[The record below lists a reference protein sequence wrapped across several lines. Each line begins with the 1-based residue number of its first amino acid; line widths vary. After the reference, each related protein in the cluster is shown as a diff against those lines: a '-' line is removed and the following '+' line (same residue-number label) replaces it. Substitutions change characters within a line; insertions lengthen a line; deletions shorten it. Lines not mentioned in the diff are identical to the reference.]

1 MELKRYQRKVLRDIE
16 AFIDQCNETR
26 NIPKAFRSFW
36 LHRGVEVAE
45 DTDLRPYQS
54 SMAGVPR
61 VTVKVPTAGGKTFI
75 ACNAIEKLFSTLEID
90 KPKVVVWFVPSD
102 PILQQTVRRLKDSA
116 DPYRQR
122 IDAHFNG
129 AVGVYDKEE
138 LLNAKGF
145 DPVTVKEQLTIA
157 VLSIDSFAATDK
169 ESRRVRRENSELA
182 EFGQDSLMDVLAVLN
197 PVVIIDESHNFRSN
211 LRTETLRD
219 INPSFILE
227 LTATPRETSNV
238 ISFVDAKQLKDEHMV
253 KLPVIVYNQRN
264 KTDLILNA
272 IQLRDNLE
280 RKAIEAERKGGKYIR
295 PIVLFQAQP
304 RTSDDSETFDKI
316 RDNLV
321 GMGIPA
327 EQIKIKTAEKDEL
340 KGIDLMDRNC
350 PVRYI
355 ITVNALKE
363 GWDCPFAYILASLAN
378 RTSKVDVEQILG
390 RILRLPY
397 TKESVCEFLNMGY
410 VLTSS
415 NDFEQTITGII
426 DGLQNS
432 GFSAKDYRAIETEQ
446 TNVAQS
452 YAPIKQRR
460 LFDATCGEMEEA
472 GESGFDPADCVDVEA
487 AKEVLAKAYDE
498 KKQPETI
505 AEILS
510 TASQQ
515 NKDFTQKMEDEATDD
530 MPVAIPSKTK
540 AANEA
545 KIKTHFEEIA
555 SAIRL
560 PIFEIRQKL
569 TNNVLFDDATD
580 ENQYVW
586 IKLEKEHLYRGFDI
600 SRQDKNIQWNWAAS
614 SAVRIDLEQR
624 NENEFV
630 PKSWLLNT
638 RQMDEFRCYIATL
651 AAEGKINQLSD
662 KIASSLSG
670 LDCITQPMLVQYVKD
685 VIANLDS
692 EKLEQLT
699 DNIGSTIEL
708 FRAKIRRLLSIYAA
722 EQFDKLR
729 DMNQIR
735 AREAHNLPLIIN
747 PAPVDR
753 HSISKSLYTEEG
765 AFNDFEAEVIRQV
778 SALGNVEFWHRNLER
793 GKGFH
798 INGNINH
805 YPDFIVRLKSGIT
818 VLIETKGDDRDNSDS
833 EEKLRLGKVWESE
846 SGKKYRY
853 YMVFDHNDN
862 LDGAVTLTELVNR
875 LSGL

>member
-16 AFIDQCNETR
+16 AFIDQCNEKR
-26 NIPKAFRSFW
+26 NIPMAYRSFW
-36 LHRGVEVAE
+36 QNRGVEVAE
-45 DTDLRPYQS
+45 GTELQPYQS
-54 SMAGVPR
+54 SIKGVPR
-61 VTVKVPTAGGKTFI
+61 VSVKVPTAGGKTFI
-75 ACNAIEKLFSTLEID
+75 ACNALEKMFSALEVD

-122 IDAHFNG
+122 IDALFNG

-182 EFGQDSLMDVLAVLN
+182 EFGQDSLMEVLAALN

-264 KTDLILNA
+264 KTDLMLNA
-272 IQLRDNLE
+272 IQLRNNLE
-280 RKAIEAERKGGKYIR
+280 QQAIEAEQNGGKYIR

-316 RDNLV
+316 KDNLV
-321 GMGIPA
+321 EMGIPA
-327 EQIKIKTAEKDEL
+327 EQIKIKTAGKDEL
-340 KGIDLMDRNC
+340 KGLDLMSRDC

-397 TKESVCEFLNMGY
+397 TKDSDCEFLNMGY

-432 GFSAKDYRAIETEQ
+432 GFSAKDYRAVEPEQ
-446 TNVAQS
+446 TNVAPS
-452 YAPIKQRR
+452 YSPTKQPS
-460 LFDATCGEMEEA
+460 LFDTPEEKPEEGNA
-472 GESGFDPADCVDVEA
+472 PEFNPADVVDVKA
-487 AKEVLAKAYDE
+487 AKEVLAKTSDE

-510 TASQQ
+510 AASHQ
-515 NKDFTQKMEDEATDD
+515 NKDFTQKMEDEAKDD
-530 MPVAIPSKTK
+530 RPITIPVK
-540 AANEA
+540 AKASNEA
-545 KIKTHFEEIA
+545 RIKTHFEDIA
-555 SAIRL
+555 SSVAL
-560 PIFEIRQKL
+560 PIFESRQKL
-569 TNNVLFDDATD
+569 TNKVLFDETTN
-580 ENQYVW
+580 EYVW
-586 IKLEKEHLYRGFDI
+586 VKLEKEHLYRGFDI
-600 SRQDKNIQWNWAAS
+600 SKQDKNIQWNWAAS
-614 SAVRIDLEQR
+614 TAVRIDLEQR

-638 RQMDEFRCYIATL
+638 RQMDAFKSYIATL
-651 AAEGKINQLSD
+651 APDGKISQLSAT
-662 KIASSLSG
+662 IASSLYG
-670 LDCITQPMLVQYVKD
+670 LDCITQPMLVQYIKD
-685 VIANLDS
+685 VIGNLDS
-692 EKLEQLT
+692 EKLSQLT
-699 DNIGSTIEL
+699 DNLGSTIEL
-708 FRAKIRRLLSIYAA
+708 FREKIRRMLSAYAA
-722 EQFDKLR
+722 MQFNKLR
-729 DMNQIR
+729 DMGVIR
-735 AREAHNLPLIIN
+735 TREAHNLPKVIN
-747 PAPVDR
+747 PAPIDR

-765 AFNDFEAEVIRQV
+765 SFNDFEAEVIRQV

-793 GKGFH
+793 GKGFY

-833 EEKLRLGKVWESE
+833 EEKLRLGKAWETE
-846 SGKKYRY
+846 SGKMYRY

-862 LDGAVTLTELVNR
+862 LDGAITLPELIDRVCR
-875 LSGL
+875 L

>member
-16 AFIDQCNETR
+16 AFIDQCNEKR
-26 NIPKAFRSFW
+26 NIPKAYRSFW
-36 LHRGVEVAE
+36 QNKGVEVAE
-45 DTDLRPYQS
+45 GTDLQPYQS
-54 SMAGVPR
+54 SIKGVPR

-75 ACNAIEKLFSTLEID
+75 ACNALEKMFSTLEVD

-122 IDAHFNG
+122 IDALFNG

-182 EFGQDSLMDVLAVLN
+182 EFGQDSLMEVLAALN

-238 ISFVDAKQLKDEHMV
+238 ISFVDAQQLKDEHMV

-264 KTDLILNA
+264 KTDLMLNA
-272 IQLRDNLE
+272 IQLRNNLE
-280 RKAIEAERKGGKYIR
+280 QQAIEAEQKGGKYIR

-316 RDNLV
+316 KDNLV
-321 GMGIPA
+321 EMGIPV
-327 EQIKIKTAEKDEL
+327 EQIKIKTAGKDEL
-340 KGIDLMDRNC
+340 KGIDLMSRDC

-397 TKESVCEFLNMGY
+397 TKESDCEFLNMGY

-432 GFSAKDYRAIETEQ
+432 GFSAKDYRAVETEQ
-446 TNVAQS
+446 TNVAPS
-452 YAPIKQRR
+452 YSPVKQPT
-460 LFDATCGEMEEA
+460 LFDTPEEKP
-472 GESGFDPADCVDVEA
+472 ETVNDPEFDPADVVDVKA
-487 AKEVLAKAYDE
+487 AKEVLTKTFDE
-498 KKQPETI
+498 KKQPETV

-510 TASQQ
+510 AASQQ
-515 NKDFTQKMEDEATDD
+515 NKDFTQKMEDEAKEDQPTTI
-530 MPVAIPSKTK
+530 PVK
-540 AANEA
+540 AKASNEA
-545 KIKTHFEEIA
+545 RIKTHFENIA
-555 SAIRL
+555 LSVIL

-569 TNNVLFDDATD
+569 TNKVLFDETTD
-580 ENQYVW
+580 EYVW
-586 IKLEKEHLYRGFDI
+586 VKLEKEHLYRGFDI
-600 SRQDKNIQWNWAAS
+600 SKQDKNIQWNWAAS
-614 SAVRIDLEQR
+614 TAVRIDLEQR

-630 PKSWLLNT
+630 PKSWLLNA
-638 RQMDEFRCYIATL
+638 RQMDAFKSYIATL
-651 AAEGKINQLSD
+651 APEGKISQLSD

-670 LDCITQPMLVQYVKD
+670 LDCITQPMLVQYIKD
-685 VIANLDS
+685 VIGNLDS
-692 EKLEQLT
+692 EKLSQLT
-699 DNIGSTIEL
+699 DNLGSTIDL
-708 FRAKIRRLLSIYAA
+708 FREKIRRMLSAYAA
-722 EQFDKLR
+722 TQFDKLR
-729 DMNQIR
+729 DMGEIR
-735 AREAHNLPLIIN
+735 TREAHRLPKVIN
-747 PAPVDR
+747 PSPIDR

-765 AFNDFEAEVIRQV
+765 SFNDFEAEVIRQV

-793 GKGFH
+793 GKGFY

-818 VLIETKGDDRDNSDS
+818 VLIETKGDDRDNSNS
-833 EEKLRLGKVWESE
+833 EEKLRLGKAWETE
-846 SGKKYRY
+846 SGKLYRY

-862 LDGAVTLTELVNR
+862 LDGAITLPELIDR
-875 LSGL
+875 ISKL

>member
-36 LHRGVEVAE
+36 QNKGVEVAE
-45 DTDLRPYQS
+45 GTDLQPYQS
-54 SMAGVPR
+54 SIKGVPR

-75 ACNAIEKLFSTLEID
+75 ACNALEKMFSTLEVD

-102 PILQQTVRRLKDSA
+102 PILQQTVRRLKDAA

-122 IDAHFNG
+122 IDALFNG

-182 EFGQDSLMDVLAVLN
+182 EFGQDSLMDVLTALN

-264 KTDLILNA
+264 RTDLMLNA
-272 IQLRDNLE
+272 IQLRNNLE
-280 RKAIEAERKGGKYIR
+280 QQAVVAEQKGGKYIR

-316 RDNLV
+316 KDNLV
-321 GMGIPA
+321 EMGIPA
-327 EQIKIKTAEKDEL
+327 EQIKIKTAGKDEL
-340 KGIDLMDRNC
+340 KGIDLMSRDC

-363 GWDCPFAYILASLAN
+363 GWDCPFVYILASLAN
-378 RTSKVDVEQILG
+378 RTSKIDVEQILG

-397 TKESVCEFLNMGY
+397 TKESDCEFLNMGY

-432 GFSAKDYRAIETEQ
+432 GFSAKDYRAVEPEQ
-446 TNVAQS
+446 TNVAPS
-452 YAPIKQRR
+452 YSPINQPS
-460 LFDATCGEMEEA
+460 LFDTPEEKP
-472 GESGFDPADCVDVEA
+472 ETVNDPEFDPADIVYVVA
-487 AKEVLAKAYDE
+487 AKEVLTKTSDE
-498 KKQPETI
+498 RKQPETV

-510 TASQQ
+510 AASQQ
-515 NKDFTQKMEDEATDD
+515 NKDFTQKMEDEANEDQPTTI
-530 MPVAIPSKTK
+530 PVKSK
-540 AANEA
+540 ASNEA
-545 KIKTHFEEIA
+545 RIKTHFEDIA
-555 SAIRL
+555 SSVIL

-569 TNNVLFDDATD
+569 TNKVLFDETTD
-580 ENQYVW
+580 EYVW
-586 IKLEKEHLYRGFDI
+586 VKLEKEHLYRGFDI
-600 SRQDKNIQWNWAAS
+600 SKQDKNVQWNWAVS
-614 SAVRIDLEQR
+614 TAVRIDLEQR

-630 PKSWLLNT
+630 PKSWLLNA
-638 RQMDEFRCYIATL
+638 RQMDAFKSYIATL
-651 AAEGKINQLSD
+651 APDGKISQLSS

-670 LDCITQPMLVQYVKD
+670 LDCITQPMLVQYIKD
-685 VIANLDS
+685 VIGNLDS
-692 EKLEQLT
+692 EKLNQLT
-699 DNIGSTIEL
+699 DNLGSTIEL
-708 FRAKIRRLLSIYAA
+708 FREKIRRMLSAYAA
-722 EQFDKLR
+722 TQFDKLR
-729 DMNQIR
+729 DMGEIR
-735 AREAHNLPLIIN
+735 TREAHRLPKVIN
-747 PAPVDR
+747 PSPIDR

-765 AFNDFEAEVIRQV
+765 SFNDFEAEVIRQV

-793 GKGFH
+793 GKGFY

-833 EEKLRLGKVWESE
+833 EEKLRLGKAWETE
-846 SGKKYRY
+846 SGKMYRY

-862 LDGAVTLTELVNR
+862 LDGAITLPELIDR
-875 LSGL
+875 LCKL

>member
-16 AFIDQCNETR
+16 AFIDRCNETR
-26 NIPKAFRSFW
+26 NISKAFRSFW
-36 LHRGVEVAE
+36 HHKGVEVAE
-45 DTDLRPYQS
+45 GTDLRPYQS
-54 SMAGVPR
+54 SIAGVPR

-75 ACNAIEKLFSTLEID
+75 ACNALEKLFSTLEVD

-102 PILQQTVRRLKDSA
+102 PILRQTLRRLKDSA

-122 IDAHFNG
+122 IDSLFNG

-169 ESRRVRRENSELA
+169 ESRRVRRENSGLA
-182 EFGQDSLMDVLAVLN
+182 EFGQDSLMDVLAALN

-280 RKAIEAERKGGKYIR
+280 QQAMEKERKGGKYIR

-316 RDNLV
+316 KDNLV
-321 GMGIPA
+321 EMGIEA

-340 KGIDLMDRNC
+340 KGIDLMSRDC
-350 PVRYI
+350 TVRYI

-378 RTSKVDVEQILG
+378 RTSKIDVEQILG

-397 TKESVCEFLNMGY
+397 TKESDCEFLNMGY

-432 GFSAKDYRAIETEQ
+432 GFSAKDYRAFETEK
-446 TNVAQS
+446 TNASS
-452 YAPIKQRR
+452 YYSTFSQPSI
-460 LFDATCGEMEEA
+460 FDTLDVKTLEA
-472 GESGFDPADCVDVEA
+472 NDPGFDSADVIDVEA
-487 AKEVLAKAYDE
+487 AKEVLSKTCSD

-510 TASQQ
+510 AASRQ
-515 NKDFTQKMEDEATDD
+515 NKDFTQKIEDEAKDD
-530 MPVAIPSKTK
+530 SPMTIPIKTK
-540 AANEA
+540 TTNEA

-569 TNNVLFDDATD
+569 TNKLLFDETT
-580 ENQYVW
+580 EEYIWV
-586 IKLEKEHLYRGFDI
+586 KLEKEHLYQGFDI
-600 SRQDKNIQWNWAAS
+600 SRQDKNIHWNWAAS

-630 PKSWLLNT
+630 PKSWLLNA
-638 RQMDEFRCYIATL
+638 RQMDAFKSYIATL
-651 AAEGKINQLSD
+651 APEGKLRQLSA
-662 KIASSLSG
+662 KIAASLTG
-670 LDCITQPMLVQYVKD
+670 FDCITQPLLVRYIMD
-685 VIANLDS
+685 IIANLDS
-692 EKLEQLT
+692 EKLSQLT
-699 DNIGSTIEL
+699 DNLGSTIEL
-708 FRAKIRRLLSIYAA
+708 FREKIRRMLSAYAA
-722 EQFDKLR
+722 TQFDKLR
-729 DMNQIR
+729 DMGEIR
-735 AREAHNLPLIIN
+735 TYEAHKLPVIIN

-778 SALGNVEFWHRNLER
+778 SALNNVVFWHRNLER

-833 EEKLRLGKVWESE
+833 EEKLRLGKAWETE

-862 LDGAVTLTELVNR
+862 LDGAITLPELIER
-875 LSGL
+875 IGRI

>member
-26 NIPKAFRSFW
+26 NIPKAFRCFW
-36 LHRGVEVAE
+36 QNKGVEVAE
-45 DTDLRPYQS
+45 GTDLQPYQS
-54 SMAGVPR
+54 SIKGVPR

-75 ACNAIEKLFSTLEID
+75 ACNALEKMFSTLEVD

-122 IDAHFNG
+122 IDALFNG

-182 EFGQDSLMDVLAVLN
+182 EFGQDSLMEVLAALN

-211 LRTETLRD
+211 LRTGTLRD

-264 KTDLILNA
+264 KTDLMLNA
-272 IQLRDNLE
+272 IQLRNNLE
-280 RKAIEAERKGGKYIR
+280 QQAVEAEQKGGKYIR

-316 RDNLV
+316 KDNLV
-321 GMGIPA
+321 EMGIPA
-327 EQIKIKTAEKDEL
+327 EQIKIKTAGKDEL
-340 KGIDLMDRNC
+340 KGIDLMSRDC

-397 TKESVCEFLNMGY
+397 TKESDCEFLNMGY

-432 GFSAKDYRAIETEQ
+432 GFSAKDYRAVEPEQ
-446 TNVAQS
+446 TNVVPS
-452 YAPIKQRR
+452 YSPTNQPS
-460 LFDATCGEMEEA
+460 LFDTPEEKP
-472 GESGFDPADCVDVEA
+472 ETVNDPEFDPADVVDVKA
-487 AKEVLAKAYDE
+487 AKEVLTKTSAE
-498 KKQPETI
+498 KKQPETV

-510 TASQQ
+510 AASQQ
-515 NKDFTQKMEDEATDD
+515 NKDFTQKMEDEANEDQPATI
-530 MPVAIPSKTK
+530 PVKSKVS
-540 AANEA
+540 NEA
-545 KIKTHFEEIA
+545 RIKTHFEGIA
-555 SAIRL
+555 SSIIL
-560 PIFEIRQKL
+560 PIFEIKQKL
-569 TNNVLFDDATD
+569 TNKLLFDDTTD
-580 ENQYVW
+580 EYVW
-586 IKLEKEHLYRGFDI
+586 VKLEKEHLYRGFDI
-600 SRQDKNIQWNWAAS
+600 SKQDKNIQWNWAAS
-614 SAVRIDLEQR
+614 TAVRIDLEQR

-630 PKSWLLNT
+630 PKSWLLNA
-638 RQMDEFRCYIATL
+638 RQMDAFKSYIDTL
-651 AAEGKINQLSD
+651 APEGKISQLSA

-670 LDCITQPMLVQYVKD
+670 LDCITQPMLVQYIKD
-685 VIANLDS
+685 VIGNLDS
-692 EKLEQLT
+692 EKLSQLT
-699 DNIGSTIEL
+699 DNLGSTIEL
-708 FRAKIRRLLSIYAA
+708 FREKIRRMLSAYA
-722 EQFDKLR
+722 ETQFDKLR
-729 DMNQIR
+729 DMGEIR
-735 AREAHNLPLIIN
+735 TREAHKLPKAIN
-747 PAPVDR
+747 PAPIDR

-765 AFNDFEAEVIRQV
+765 SFNDFEAEVIRQV

-793 GKGFH
+793 GKGFY
-798 INGNINH
+798 INANINH

-833 EEKLRLGKVWESE
+833 EEKLRLGKAWETE
-846 SGKKYRY
+846 SGKMYRY

-862 LDGAVTLTELVNR
+862 LDGAITLPELTDR
-875 LSGL
+875 IGRI

>member
-16 AFIDQCNETR
+16 AFIDQCNEKM
-26 NIPKAFRSFW
+26 NIPKAYRSFW
-36 LHRGVEVAE
+36 QNKGVEVAE
-45 DTDLRPYQS
+45 GTDLQPYQS
-54 SMAGVPR
+54 SIKGVPR

-75 ACNAIEKLFSTLEID
+75 ACNALEKMFSTLEVD

-122 IDAHFNG
+122 IDALFNG

-182 EFGQDSLMDVLAVLN
+182 EFGQDSLMEVLAALN

-264 KTDLILNA
+264 KTDLMLNA
-272 IQLRDNLE
+272 IQLRNNLE
-280 RKAIEAERKGGKYIR
+280 QQAVEVEHKGGKYIR

-316 RDNLV
+316 KDNLV
-321 GMGIPA
+321 EMGIPA
-327 EQIKIKTAEKDEL
+327 EQIKIKTAGKDEL
-340 KGIDLMDRNC
+340 KGIDLMSRDC

-397 TKESVCEFLNMGY
+397 TKESDCEFLNMGY

-432 GFSAKDYRAIETEQ
+432 GFSAKDYRAVEPEQ
-446 TNVAQS
+446 TYVAPS
-452 YAPIKQRR
+452 YSPIKQPS
-460 LFDATCGEMEEA
+460 LFDAPEGKAEEVNDP
-472 GESGFDPADCVDVEA
+472 EFDPADIVDVEA
-487 AKEVLAKAYDE
+487 AKEVLTKTSDE
-498 KKQPETI
+498 KKQPETV

-510 TASQQ
+510 AASQQ
-515 NKDFTQKMEDEATDD
+515 NKEFTQKMEDEANEDQHTTI
-530 MPVAIPSKTK
+530 PVKSKTS
-540 AANEA
+540 NEA
-545 KIKTHFEEIA
+545 RIKTHFVDIA
-555 SAIRL
+555 SSVIL

-569 TNNVLFDDATD
+569 TNKVLFDETTD
-580 ENQYVW
+580 EYVW
-586 IKLEKEHLYRGFDI
+586 VKLEKEHLYRGFDI
-600 SRQDKNIQWNWAAS
+600 SKQDKNIQWNWAAS
-614 SAVRIDLEQR
+614 TAVRIDLEQR

-630 PKSWLLNT
+630 PKSWLLNA
-638 RQMDEFRCYIATL
+638 RQMDAFKSYIATL
-651 AAEGKINQLSD
+651 APEGKISQLSA

-685 VIANLDS
+685 VIGNLDS
-692 EKLEQLT
+692 EKLNQLT
-699 DNIGSTIEL
+699 DNLGSTIEL
-708 FRAKIRRLLSIYAA
+708 FREKICRMLSAYAA
-722 EQFDKLR
+722 TQFDKLR
-729 DMNQIR
+729 DMGEIR
-735 AREAHNLPLIIN
+735 TREAHRLPKVIN
-747 PAPVDR
+747 PSPIDR

-765 AFNDFEAEVIRQV
+765 SFNDFEAEVIRQV

-793 GKGFH
+793 GKGFY

-833 EEKLRLGKVWESE
+833 EEKLRLGKAWETE
-846 SGKKYRY
+846 SGKLYRY

-862 LDGAVTLTELVNR
+862 LNGAITLPELIDRNSK
-875 LSGL
+875 L

>member
-16 AFIDQCNETR
+16 AFIDQCNEKR
-26 NIPKAFRSFW
+26 NISKAYRSFW
-36 LHRGVEVAE
+36 QNKGVELAE
-45 DTDLRPYQS
+45 GTELCPYQVS
-54 SMAGVPR
+54 IPGVPR

-75 ACNAIEKLFSTLEID
+75 ACNALEKMFATLEVD

-102 PILQQTVRRLKDSA
+102 PILQQTVRRLKDPS

-122 IDAHFNG
+122 IDTLFSG

-182 EFGQDSLMDVLAVLN
+182 EFGQESLIDVLASLN

-211 LRTETLRD
+211 LRTETLHD

-264 KTDLILNA
+264 KTDLMLNA
-272 IQLRDNLE
+272 IQLRNNLGQQ
-280 RKAIEAERKGGKYIR
+280 AIDAEQRGGKYIR

-316 RDNLV
+316 KDNLV
-321 GMGIPA
+321 EMGIPE
-327 EQIKIKTAEKDEL
+327 EQIKIKTAGKDEL
-340 KGIDLMDRNC
+340 KGIDLMSHDC

-397 TKESVCEFLNMGY
+397 TKESDCEFLNMGY

-415 NDFEQTITGII
+415 NDFEQTISGII

-432 GFSAKDYRAIETEQ
+432 GFSAKDYRAVEVEQ
-446 TNVAQS
+446 TNVTPS
-452 YAPIKQRR
+452 YSPKKQPS
-460 LFDATCGEMEEA
+460 LFDSPTSEVENVA
-472 GESGFDPADCVDVEA
+472 DPLYNPADDVDVVA
-487 AKEVLAKAYDE
+487 AKEVLAANDNKE
-498 KKQPETI
+498 EPKTV
-505 AEILS
+505 AEIL
-510 TASQQ
+510 TVASKQ
-515 NKDFTQKMEDEATDD
+515 NKDFTKKLEDEDNED
-530 MPVAIPSKTK
+530 QPVSIPTK
-540 AANEA
+540 AKVSNEA
-545 KIKTHFEEIA
+545 RIKDYFVEVA
-555 SAIRL
+555 SVIQL

-569 TNNVLFDDATD
+569 TNKVLFDETTD
-580 ENQYVW
+580 EYVW
-586 IKLEKEHLYRGFDI
+586 VKLEKEHLYRGFDI
-600 SRQDKNIQWNWAAS
+600 SKQDKNIQWNWAAS
-614 SAVRIDLEQR
+614 TAVRIDLEQR

-638 RQMDEFRCYIATL
+638 QQMDAFKSYIASL
-651 AAEGKINQLSD
+651 APEGKISQLSE
-662 KIASSLSG
+662 KIASSLTG
-670 LDCITQPMLVQYVKD
+670 LDSIPQHMLVKYVKD
-685 VIANLDS
+685 VIGNLDS
-692 EKLEQLT
+692 EKLSQLT
-699 DNIGSTIEL
+699 DNLGSTIKL
-708 FRAKIRRLLSIYAA
+708 FRDKIRKMLSDYAA
-722 EQFDKLR
+722 SQFDRLR
-729 DMNQIR
+729 DMGEIR
-735 AREAHNLPLIIN
+735 TKETHRLPKAIN
-747 PAPVDR
+747 PSPIDR

-765 AFNDFEAEVIRQV
+765 SFNDFEAEVIRQV
-778 SALGNVEFWHRNLER
+778 SALPNVDFWHRNLER
-793 GKGFH
+793 GKGFY

-805 YPDFIVRLKSGIT
+805 YPDFIVHLKSGRI
-818 VLIETKGDDRDNSDS
+818 VLIETKGDDRDNSNSQD
-833 EEKLRLGKVWESE
+833 KLRLGKIWENE
-846 SGKKYRY
+846 SGKNYRY
-853 YMVFDHNDN
+853 YMVFDKNDN
-862 LDGAVTLTELVNR
+862 LDGATTLPELIDR
-875 LSGL
+875 ISKL

>member
-36 LHRGVEVAE
+36 QNKGVEVAE
-45 DTDLRPYQS
+45 GTDLQPYQS
-54 SMAGVPR
+54 SIKGVPR

-75 ACNAIEKLFSTLEID
+75 ACNALEKMFSTLEVD
-90 KPKVVVWFVPSD
+90 KLKVVVWFVPSD

-122 IDAHFNG
+122 IDALFNG

-182 EFGQDSLMDVLAVLN
+182 EFGQDSLMEVLAALN

-264 KTDLILNA
+264 KTDLMLNA
-272 IQLRDNLE
+272 IQLRNNLE
-280 RKAIEAERKGGKYIR
+280 QQAIEAEQKVGKYIR

-316 RDNLV
+316 KDNLV
-321 GMGIPA
+321 EMGIPA
-327 EQIKIKTAEKDEL
+327 EQIKIKTAGKDEL
-340 KGIDLMDRNC
+340 KGIDLMSRDC

-363 GWDCPFAYILASLAN
+363 GWDCPFAYILASLTN

-397 TKESVCEFLNMGY
+397 TKESDCEFLNMGY

-432 GFSAKDYRAIETEQ
+432 GFSAKDYRAVETEQ
-446 TNVAQS
+446 TNVTPS
-452 YAPIKQRR
+452 YSPVKQPT
-460 LFDATCGEMEEA
+460 LFDTPEEKP
-472 GESGFDPADCVDVEA
+472 ETVNDPEFDPADVVDVKA
-487 AKEVLAKAYDE
+487 AKEVLTKTSDE
-498 KKQPETI
+498 KKQPETV

-510 TASQQ
+510 AASQL
-515 NKDFTQKMEDEATDD
+515 NKDFTQRMEDEVNEDQPATI
-530 MPVAIPSKTK
+530 PVKSK
-540 AANEA
+540 ASNEA
-545 KIKTHFEEIA
+545 RIKTHFVDIA
-555 SAIRL
+555 SSVTL

-569 TNNVLFDDATD
+569 TNKVLFDETTD
-580 ENQYVW
+580 EYVW
-586 IKLEKEHLYRGFDI
+586 VKLEKEHLYRGFDI
-600 SRQDKNIQWNWAAS
+600 SKQDKNIQWNWAAS
-614 SAVRIDLEQR
+614 TAVRIDLEQR

-630 PKSWLLNT
+630 PKSWLLNA
-638 RQMDEFRCYIATL
+638 RQMDAFKSYIATL
-651 AAEGKINQLSD
+651 APEGKTSQLSA

-670 LDCITQPMLVQYVKD
+670 LDCITQPMLVQYIKD
-685 VIANLDS
+685 VIGNLDS
-692 EKLEQLT
+692 EKLSQLT
-699 DNIGSTIEL
+699 DNLGSTIDL
-708 FRAKIRRLLSIYAA
+708 FREKIRRMLSAYAA
-722 EQFDKLR
+722 TQFDKLR
-729 DMNQIR
+729 DMGEIR
-735 AREAHNLPLIIN
+735 TREAHRLPKVIN
-747 PAPVDR
+747 PSPIDR

-765 AFNDFEAEVIRQV
+765 SFNDFEAEVIRQV

-793 GKGFH
+793 GKGFY

-805 YPDFIVRLKSGIT
+805 YPDFIIRLKSGIT

-833 EEKLRLGKVWESE
+833 EEKLRLGKAWETE
-846 SGKKYRY
+846 SGKMYRY

-862 LDGAVTLTELVNR
+862 LDGAITLPELIDRIGR
-875 LSGL
+875 L

>member
-1 MELKRYQRKVLRDIE
+1 MAY
-16 AFIDQCNETR
+16 
-26 NIPKAFRSFW
+26 RSFW
-36 LHRGVEVAE
+36 QNRGVEVANGTE
-45 DTDLRPYQS
+45 LQPYQS
-54 SMAGVPR
+54 SIKGVPR

-75 ACNAIEKLFSTLEID
+75 ACNALEKMFSTLEVD
-90 KPKVVVWFVPSD
+90 KPKVAVWFVPSD

-122 IDAHFNG
+122 IDALFNG

-182 EFGQDSLMDVLAVLN
+182 EFGQGSLMEVLAALN
-197 PVVIIDESHNFRSN
+197 PVVIIDESHNFRST

-264 KTDLILNA
+264 KTDLMLNA
-272 IQLRDNLE
+272 IQLRNNLE
-280 RKAIEAERKGGKYIR
+280 QQAIEAEQNGGKYIR

-316 RDNLV
+316 KDNLV
-321 GMGIPA
+321 EMGIPA
-327 EQIKIKTAEKDEL
+327 EQIKIKTAGKDEL
-340 KGIDLMDRNC
+340 KGLDLMSRDC

-397 TKESVCEFLNMGY
+397 TKDSDCEFLNMGY

-432 GFSAKDYRAIETEQ
+432 GFSAKDYRAVEPEQ
-446 TNVAQS
+446 TNVVPS
-452 YAPIKQRR
+452 YSPTKQPS
-460 LFDATCGEMEEA
+460 LFDTPEEKH
-472 GESGFDPADCVDVEA
+472 ETINDPEYDPADVVDVEV
-487 AKEVLAKAYDE
+487 AKEVLAKTSEE
-498 KKQPETI
+498 KKQPETV

-510 TASQQ
+510 AASQQ
-515 NKDFTQKMEDEATDD
+515 NKDFTQKMEDEAKDD
-530 MPVAIPSKTK
+530 QPMTIPVK
-540 AANEA
+540 AKASNEER
-545 KIKTHFEEIA
+545 IKTHFENIA
-555 SAIRL
+555 SSVIL

-569 TNNVLFDDATD
+569 TNKVLFDETTD
-580 ENQYVW
+580 EYVW
-586 IKLEKEHLYRGFDI
+586 VKLEKEHLYRGFDI
-600 SRQDKNIQWNWAAS
+600 SKQDKNIQWNWAAS
-614 SAVRIDLEQR
+614 TAVRIDLEQR

-630 PKSWLLNT
+630 PKSWLLNA
-638 RQMDEFRCYIATL
+638 RQMDAFKSYIATL
-651 AAEGKINQLSD
+651 APDGKISQLSA

-670 LDCITQPMLVQYVKD
+670 LDCITQPMLVQYIKD
-685 VIANLDS
+685 VIGNLDS
-692 EKLEQLT
+692 EKLSQLT
-699 DNIGSTIEL
+699 DNLGSTIEL
-708 FRAKIRRLLSIYAA
+708 FREKFRRMLSAYAA
-722 EQFDKLR
+722 MQFDKLR
-729 DMNQIR
+729 DMGEIR
-735 AREAHNLPLIIN
+735 TREAHKLPNVIN
-747 PAPVDR
+747 PAPIDR

-765 AFNDFEAEVIRQV
+765 SFNDFEAEVIRQV
-778 SALGNVEFWHRNLER
+778 STLGNVEFWHRNLER
-793 GKGFH
+793 GKGFY
-798 INGNINH
+798 INGNFNH

-833 EEKLRLGKVWESE
+833 EEKLRLGKAWETE
-846 SGKKYRY
+846 SGKMYRY

-862 LDGAVTLTELVNR
+862 LDGAITLPELIDRISR
-875 LSGL
+875 L

>member
-16 AFIDQCNETR
+16 AFIEQCNEKR
-26 NIPKAFRSFW
+26 NISKAFRSFW
-36 LHRGVEVAE
+36 QNKGVEVAE
-45 DTDLRPYQS
+45 GTDLQPYQS
-54 SMAGVPR
+54 SIKGVPR

-75 ACNAIEKLFSTLEID
+75 ACNALEKMFSTLEVD

-116 DPYRQR
+116 DSYRQR
-122 IDAHFNG
+122 IDAFFNG

-182 EFGQDSLMDVLAVLN
+182 EFGQDSLMEVLAALN

-264 KTDLILNA
+264 KTDLMLNA
-272 IQLRDNLE
+272 IQLRNNIE
-280 RKAIEAERKGGKYIR
+280 QQAVEAEQNGGKYIR

-316 RDNLV
+316 KDNLV
-321 GMGIPA
+321 EMGIPA
-327 EQIKIKTAEKDEL
+327 EQIKIKTAGKDEL
-340 KGIDLMDRNC
+340 KGINLMSRDC
-350 PVRYI
+350 PMRYI

-397 TKESVCEFLNMGY
+397 TKESDCEFLNMGY
-410 VLTSS
+410 VLASS

-432 GFSAKDYRAIETEQ
+432 GFSAKDYRAVEPEQ
-446 TNVAQS
+446 TNVAPS
-452 YAPIKQRR
+452 YSPTKQPS
-460 LFDATCGEMEEA
+460 LFDTPEKKQEEVNDP
-472 GESGFDPADCVDVEA
+472 EFDPADVIDVKA
-487 AKEVLAKAYDE
+487 AKEVLTQTSDE
-498 KKQPETI
+498 RKQPETV

-510 TASQQ
+510 AASQQ
-515 NKDFTQKMEDEATDD
+515 NRDFTQKMEDEAKDD
-530 MPVAIPSKTK
+530 QTITIPVK
-540 AANEA
+540 AKASNEA
-545 KIKTHFEEIA
+545 RIKTHFENIA
-555 SAIRL
+555 SSVIL
-560 PIFEIRQKL
+560 PIFESRQKL
-569 TNNVLFDDATD
+569 TNKLLFDETTN
-580 ENQYVW
+580 EYVW
-586 IKLEKEHLYRGFDI
+586 VNLEKEHLYRGFDI
-600 SRQDKNIQWNWAAS
+600 SKQDKNIQWNWAAS
-614 SAVRIDLEQR
+614 TAVRIDLEQR

-630 PKSWLLNT
+630 PKSWLLNS
-638 RQMDEFRCYIATL
+638 RQMDAFKSYIATL
-651 AAEGKINQLSD
+651 SPDGKISQLSA

-670 LDCITQPMLVQYVKD
+670 LDCITQPMLVPYIKD
-685 VIANLDS
+685 VIGNLDS
-692 EKLEQLT
+692 EKLSQLT
-699 DNIGSTIEL
+699 DNLGSTIEL
-708 FRAKIRRLLSIYAA
+708 FREKIRRMLSAYAA
-722 EQFDKLR
+722 TQFDKLR
-729 DMNQIR
+729 DMGEIR
-735 AREAHNLPLIIN
+735 TREAHRLPKVIN
-747 PAPVDR
+747 PSPIDR

-765 AFNDFEAEVIRQV
+765 SFNDFEAEVIRQV

-793 GKGFH
+793 GKGFY

-805 YPDFIVRLKSGIT
+805 YPDFIVNLKSGIT

-833 EEKLRLGKVWESE
+833 EEKLRLGKSWETE
-846 SGKKYRY
+846 SGKMYRY

-862 LDGAVTLTELVNR
+862 LDGAITLPELIDRISR
-875 LSGL
+875 L

>member
-16 AFIDQCNETR
+16 AFIDQCNEKR

-36 LHRGVEVAE
+36 QNKGVEVAE
-45 DTDLRPYQS
+45 GTDLQPYQS
-54 SMAGVPR
+54 SIKGVPR

-75 ACNAIEKLFSTLEID
+75 ACNALEKMFSTLEVD

-122 IDAHFNG
+122 IDALFNG

-182 EFGQDSLMDVLAVLN
+182 EFGQDSLMEVLAALN

-264 KTDLILNA
+264 KTDLMLNA
-272 IQLRDNLE
+272 IQLRNNLE
-280 RKAIEAERKGGKYIR
+280 QQAVEAEQKGGKYIR

-316 RDNLV
+316 KDNLIEI
-321 GMGIPA
+321 GIPA
-327 EQIKIKTAEKDEL
+327 EQIKIKTAGKDEL
-340 KGIDLMDRNC
+340 KGIDLMSRAC

-397 TKESVCEFLNMGY
+397 TKESDCEFLNMGY

-432 GFSAKDYRAIETEQ
+432 GFSAKDYRAVEPEH
-446 TNVAQS
+446 TNMAPS
-452 YAPIKQRR
+452 YSPTKQPS
-460 LFDATCGEMEEA
+460 LFDAPEEKA
-472 GESGFDPADCVDVEA
+472 EEVNDPEFDPADVVNVEV
-487 AKEVLAKAYDE
+487 AKEVLTKTSDA
-498 KKQPETI
+498 KKQPETV

-510 TASQQ
+510 AASQQ
-515 NKDFTQKMEDEATDD
+515 NKDFTQKMEDDAKDD
-530 MPVAIPSKTK
+530 QPTTIPVK
-540 AANEA
+540 AKASNEA
-545 KIKTHFEEIA
+545 RIKTHFVDIA
-555 SAIRL
+555 SSVIL

-569 TNNVLFDDATD
+569 TNKVLFDETTD
-580 ENQYVW
+580 EYVW
-586 IKLEKEHLYRGFDI
+586 VKLEKEHLYRGFDI
-600 SRQDKNIQWNWAAS
+600 SKQDKNIQWNWAAS
-614 SAVRIDLEQR
+614 TAVRIDLEQR

-630 PKSWLLNT
+630 PKSWLLNA
-638 RQMDEFRCYIATL
+638 RQMDAFKSYIATL
-651 AAEGKINQLSD
+651 APEGKISQLSA

-670 LDCITQPMLVQYVKD
+670 LDCITQPMLVQYIKD
-685 VIANLDS
+685 VIGNLDS
-692 EKLEQLT
+692 EKLSQLT
-699 DNIGSTIEL
+699 DNLGSTIEL
-708 FRAKIRRLLSIYAA
+708 FREKIRRMLSAYAA
-722 EQFDKLR
+722 TQFDKLR
-729 DMNQIR
+729 DMSEIR
-735 AREAHNLPLIIN
+735 TREAHRLPKVIN
-747 PAPVDR
+747 PSPIDR

-765 AFNDFEAEVIRQV
+765 SFNDFEAEVIRQV

-793 GKGFH
+793 GKGFY

-833 EEKLRLGKVWESE
+833 EEKLRLGKAWETE
-846 SGKKYRY
+846 SGKLYRY

-862 LDGAVTLTELVNR
+862 LDGAITLPELIDRISR
-875 LSGL
+875 L

>member
-16 AFIDQCNETR
+16 AFIDQCNEKR

-36 LHRGVEVAE
+36 QNKGIEVAE
-45 DTDLRPYQS
+45 GTDLQPYQS
-54 SMAGVPR
+54 SIKGVPR

-75 ACNAIEKLFSTLEID
+75 ACNALEKMFSTLEVD
-90 KPKVVVWFVPSD
+90 KPKVVIWFVPSD

-122 IDAHFNG
+122 IDALFNG

-182 EFGQDSLMDVLAVLN
+182 EFGQDSLMEVLAALN

-264 KTDLILNA
+264 KTDLMLNA
-272 IQLRDNLE
+272 IQLRNNLE
-280 RKAIEAERKGGKYIR
+280 QQAVEAEQKGGKYIR

-316 RDNLV
+316 KDNLV
-321 GMGIPA
+321 EMGIPA
-327 EQIKIKTAEKDEL
+327 EQIKIKTAGKDEL
-340 KGIDLMDRNC
+340 KGIDLMSRDC

-397 TKESVCEFLNMGY
+397 TKESYCEFLNMGY

-415 NDFEQTITGII
+415 NDFEQTIKGII

-432 GFSAKDYRAIETEQ
+432 GFSAKDYRAVEPEQ
-446 TNVAQS
+446 TNVAPS
-452 YAPIKQRR
+452 YSPTKQPS
-460 LFDATCGEMEEA
+460 LFDTPEEKH
-472 GESGFDPADCVDVEA
+472 ETVNDPEFDPADVVDVKA
-487 AKEVLAKAYDE
+487 AKVVLAKTSDE
-498 KKQPETI
+498 KKQPETV

-510 TASQQ
+510 ASSQL
-515 NKDFTQKMEDEATDD
+515 NKDFTQRMEDEVNGDQPATI
-530 MPVAIPSKTK
+530 PVKSK
-540 AANEA
+540 ASNEA
-545 KIKTHFEEIA
+545 RIKTHFVDIA
-555 SAIRL
+555 SSVTL

-569 TNNVLFDDATD
+569 TNKVLFDETTD
-580 ENQYVW
+580 EYVW
-586 IKLEKEHLYRGFDI
+586 VKLEKEHLYRGFDI
-600 SRQDKNIQWNWAAS
+600 SKQDKNIQWNWAAS
-614 SAVRIDLEQR
+614 TAVRIDLEQR

-630 PKSWLLNT
+630 PKSWLLNA
-638 RQMDEFRCYIATL
+638 RQMDAFKSYIATL
-651 AAEGKINQLSD
+651 APEGKISQLSD

-670 LDCITQPMLVQYVKD
+670 LDCITQPMLVQYIKD
-685 VIANLDS
+685 VIGNLDS
-692 EKLEQLT
+692 EKLSQLT
-699 DNIGSTIEL
+699 DNLGSTIEL
-708 FRAKIRRLLSIYAA
+708 FREKIRRMLSAYAA
-722 EQFDKLR
+722 SQFDKLR
-729 DMNQIR
+729 DMNEIR
-735 AREAHNLPLIIN
+735 TREAYKLPKVIN
-747 PAPVDR
+747 PAPIDR

-765 AFNDFEAEVIRQV
+765 SFNDFEAEVIRQV
-778 SALGNVEFWHRNLER
+778 SALSNVEFWHRNLER
-793 GKGFH
+793 GKGFY

-833 EEKLRLGKVWESE
+833 EEKLRLGKAWETE
-846 SGKKYRY
+846 SGKMYRY

-862 LDGAVTLTELVNR
+862 LDGAITLPELIER
-875 LSGL
+875 IGRM

>member
-16 AFIDQCNETR
+16 AFIDQCNEKM
-26 NIPKAFRSFW
+26 NIPKAYRSFW
-36 LHRGVEVAE
+36 QNKGVEVAE
-45 DTDLRPYQS
+45 GTDLQPYQS
-54 SMAGVPR
+54 SIKGVPR
-61 VTVKVPTAGGKTFI
+61 VTVKIPTAGGKTFI
-75 ACNAIEKLFSTLEID
+75 ACNALEKMFSTLEVD

-122 IDAHFNG
+122 IDALFNG

-145 DPVTVKEQLTIA
+145 DPVTVTEQLTIA

-182 EFGQDSLMDVLAVLN
+182 EFGQDSLMEVLAALN

-264 KTDLILNA
+264 KTDLMLNA
-272 IQLRDNLE
+272 IQLRNNLE
-280 RKAIEAERKGGKYIR
+280 QQAIEAEQKGGKYIR

-316 RDNLV
+316 KDNLV
-321 GMGIPA
+321 EMGIPA
-327 EQIKIKTAEKDEL
+327 EQIKIKTAGKDEL
-340 KGIDLMDRNC
+340 KGIDLMSRDC

-397 TKESVCEFLNMGY
+397 TKESDCEFLNMGY

-432 GFSAKDYRAIETEQ
+432 GFSAKDYRAVETEQ
-446 TNVAQS
+446 TNVVPS
-452 YAPIKQRR
+452 YSPTKQPS
-460 LFDATCGEMEEA
+460 LFDTPEEKP
-472 GESGFDPADCVDVEA
+472 ETVNDPEFDPADVVDVEA
-487 AKEVLAKAYDE
+487 ATEVLTKTSDE
-498 KKQPETI
+498 KKQPETV

-510 TASQQ
+510 AASQQ
-515 NKDFTQKMEDEATDD
+515 NKDFTQKMEDEAKDD
-530 MPVAIPSKTK
+530 QPTIIPVK
-540 AANEA
+540 AKASNVA
-545 KIKTHFEEIA
+545 RIKTHFEDIA
-555 SAIRL
+555 SSVIL

-569 TNNVLFDDATD
+569 TNKVLFDETTD
-580 ENQYVW
+580 EYVW
-586 IKLEKEHLYRGFDI
+586 VKLEKEHLYRGFDI
-600 SRQDKNIQWNWAAS
+600 SKQDKNIQWNWAAS
-614 SAVRIDLEQR
+614 TAVRIDLEQR

-630 PKSWLLNT
+630 PKSWLLNA
-638 RQMDEFRCYIATL
+638 RQMDAFKSYIATL
-651 AAEGKINQLSD
+651 APEGKISQLSA

-670 LDCITQPMLVQYVKD
+670 LDCITQPMLVQYIKD
-685 VIANLDS
+685 VIGNLDS
-692 EKLEQLT
+692 EKLSQLT
-699 DNIGSTIEL
+699 DNLGSTIEL
-708 FRAKIRRLLSIYAA
+708 FREKIRRMLSAYAA
-722 EQFDKLR
+722 TQFDKLR
-729 DMNQIR
+729 DMSEIR
-735 AREAHNLPLIIN
+735 TREAHRLPKVIN
-747 PAPVDR
+747 PSPIDR

-765 AFNDFEAEVIRQV
+765 SFNDFEAEVIRQV

-793 GKGFH
+793 GKGFY

-818 VLIETKGDDRDNSDS
+818 VLIETKGDDRDNSNS
-833 EEKLRLGKVWESE
+833 EEKLRLGKAWETE
-846 SGKKYRY
+846 SGKMYRY

-862 LDGAVTLTELVNR
+862 LDGAITLPELIDR
-875 LSGL
+875 ISKL

>member
-16 AFIDQCNETR
+16 AFIDQCNEKR
-26 NIPKAFRSFW
+26 NISKAYKCFW
-36 LHRGVEVAE
+36 QNKGIELSEGTE
-45 DTDLRPYQS
+45 LRPYQTS
-54 SMAGVPR
+54 ISGVPR

-75 ACNAIEKLFSTLEID
+75 ACNALEKMFSTLEVD

-102 PILQQTVRRLKDSA
+102 PILQQTVRRLKDPA

-122 IDAHFNG
+122 IDSLFGG

-145 DPVTVKEQLTIA
+145 DPITVKEQLTIA

-182 EFGQDSLMDVLAVLN
+182 EFGQESLMDVLASLN

-272 IQLRDNLE
+272 IQLRNNLE
-280 RKAIEAERKGGKYIR
+280 QQAIETEQKGGKYIR

-316 RDNLV
+316 KENLV
-321 GMGIPA
+321 EMGIPV
-327 EQIKIKTAEKDEL
+327 EQIKIKTAGKDEL
-340 KGIDLMDRNC
+340 KGINLMSRDC
-350 PVRYI
+350 MVRYI

-397 TKESVCEFLNMGY
+397 TLESDCEFLNMGY

-432 GFSAKDYRAIETEQ
+432 GFSAKDYRATEIEQ
-446 TNVAQS
+446 TNVTS
-452 YAPIKQRR
+452 PYTPKKQPS
-460 LFDATCGEMEEA
+460 LFDSTIVET
-472 GESGFDPADCVDVEA
+472 ESVSEPEYDPADEVDIKA
-487 AKEVLAKAYDE
+487 AKDVLSANDNKE
-498 KKQPETI
+498 KPKTV
-505 AEILS
+505 AEIL
-510 TASQQ
+510 TVASQQ
-515 NKDFTQKMEDEATDD
+515 NKDFTKKLEDEDIDD
-530 MPVAIPSKTK
+530 QLTSIPTISK
-540 AANEA
+540 ASNEA
-545 KIKTHFEEIA
+545 RIKDYFVETACKIQ
-555 SAIRL
+555 L
-560 PIFEIRQKL
+560 PIFEIKQKL
-569 TNNVLFDDATD
+569 INKVLFDETTD
-580 ENQYVW
+580 EYVW
-586 IKLEKEHLYRGFDI
+586 VKLEKEHLYRGFNI
-600 SRQDKNIQWNWAAS
+600 SKQDKNIHWNWSAS
-614 SAVRIDLEQR
+614 TAVRIDLEQR

-638 RQMDEFRCYIATL
+638 QQMDAFKSYIASL
-651 AAEGKINQLSD
+651 APDGKISQLSA
-662 KIASSLSG
+662 KIASSLTGVDS
-670 LDCITQPMLVQYVKD
+670 IPQPMLVQYIKD
-685 VIANLDS
+685 VVGNLDS
-692 EKLEQLT
+692 ERLSQLT
-699 DNIGSTIEL
+699 DNLGSTIEL
-708 FRAKIRRLLSIYAA
+708 FRDKIRRMLSEYAMS
-722 EQFDKLR
+722 QFDRLR
-729 DMNQIR
+729 DMGEIR
-735 AREAHNLPLIIN
+735 TREAHRLPKIIT
-747 PAPVDR
+747 PAPIDR

-765 AFNDFEAEVIRQV
+765 TFNDFEAEVIRQV
-778 SALGNVEFWHRNLER
+778 SALPNVEFWHRNLER
-793 GKGFH
+793 GKGFY

-805 YPDFIVRLKSGIT
+805 YPDFIVRLKSGRI

-833 EEKLRLGKVWESE
+833 LDKLRLGKIWENE
-846 SGKKYRY
+846 SGKGYRY
-853 YMVFDHNDN
+853 YMVFDKNDN
-862 LDGAVTLTELVNR
+862 LDGATTLPELIDRISR
-875 LSGL
+875 L

>member
-16 AFIDQCNETR
+16 AFIDQCNEKR
-26 NIPKAFRSFW
+26 NISKAYRSFW
-36 LHRGVEVAE
+36 LNKGVEPAE
-45 DTDLRPYQS
+45 GTELRPYQVS
-54 SMAGVPR
+54 IPGVPR

-75 ACNAIEKLFSTLEID
+75 ACNALEKMFSTLEVD

-102 PILQQTVRRLKDSA
+102 PILQQTVRRLKDPS

-122 IDAHFNG
+122 IDTLFSG

-182 EFGQDSLMDVLAVLN
+182 EFGQESLMDVLALLN

-227 LTATPRETSNV
+227 LTATPRETGNV

-264 KTDLILNA
+264 KTDLMLNA
-272 IQLRDNLE
+272 IQLRNNLE
-280 RKAIEAERKGGKYIR
+280 QQAIDAEQQGGNYIR

-316 RDNLV
+316 KDNLV
-321 GMGIPA
+321 EMGIPA
-327 EQIKIKTAEKDEL
+327 EQIKIKTAGKDEL
-340 KGIDLMDRNC
+340 KGIDLMSRDC

-397 TKESVCEFLNMGY
+397 TKESDCEFLNMGY

-415 NDFEQTITGII
+415 NDFEQTISGII

-432 GFSAKDYRAIETEQ
+432 GFSAKDYRAVEVEQ
-446 TNVAQS
+446 TNVNPS
-452 YAPIKQRR
+452 YSPKKQPS
-460 LFDATCGEMEEA
+460 LFDTPASEVDKVA
-472 GESGFDPADCVDVEA
+472 DPLYDPADDVDVVA
-487 AKEVLAKAYDE
+487 AKEVLAANDNKE
-498 KKQPETI
+498 EPKTV
-505 AEILS
+505 AEIL
-510 TASQQ
+510 TVASKQ
-515 NKDFTQKMEDEATDD
+515 NKDFTKKLEDEDNED
-530 MPVAIPSKTK
+530 QPVSIPTK
-540 AANEA
+540 AKVSNEA
-545 KIKTHFEEIA
+545 RIKDYFVDTA
-555 SAIRL
+555 SAIQL

-569 TNNVLFDDATD
+569 TNKVLFDETTD
-580 ENQYVW
+580 EYVW
-586 IKLEKEHLYRGFDI
+586 VKLEKEHLYRGFDI
-600 SRQDKNIQWNWAAS
+600 SKQDKNIQWNWAAS
-614 SAVRIDLEQR
+614 TAVRIDLEQR
-624 NENEFV
+624 SENEFV

-638 RQMDEFRCYIATL
+638 QQMDAFKSYIASL
-651 AAEGKINQLSD
+651 APEGKISQLSE
-662 KIASSLSG
+662 KIASSLTG
-670 LDCITQPMLVQYVKD
+670 LDSIPQHMLVKYIKD
-685 VIANLDS
+685 VIGNLDS
-692 EKLEQLT
+692 EKLSQLT
-699 DNIGSTIEL
+699 DNLGSTIEL
-708 FRAKIRRLLSIYAA
+708 FRDKIRKMLSDYAA
-722 EQFDKLR
+722 SQFDRLI
-729 DMNQIR
+729 DMGEIR
-735 AREAHNLPLIIN
+735 TREAHRLPKTIN
-747 PAPVDR
+747 PSPIDR

-765 AFNDFEAEVIRQV
+765 SFNDFEAEVIRQV
-778 SALGNVEFWHRNLER
+778 SALPNVEFWHRNLER
-793 GKGFH
+793 GKGFY

-805 YPDFIVRLKSGIT
+805 YPDFIIRLKSGRI

-833 EEKLRLGKVWESE
+833 QDKLRLGKIWENE
-846 SGKKYRY
+846 SGKNYRY
-853 YMVFDHNDN
+853 YMVFDKNDN
-862 LDGAVTLTELVNR
+862 LDGATTLPELIDR
-875 LSGL
+875 ISKL

>member
-36 LHRGVEVAE
+36 QNKGVEVAE
-45 DTDLRPYQS
+45 GTDLQPYQS
-54 SMAGVPR
+54 SIKGVPR

-75 ACNAIEKLFSTLEID
+75 ACNALEKMFSTLEVD

-122 IDAHFNG
+122 IDALFNG

-182 EFGQDSLMDVLAVLN
+182 EFGQDSLMEVLAALN

-264 KTDLILNA
+264 KTDLMLNA
-272 IQLRDNLE
+272 IQLRNNLE
-280 RKAIEAERKGGKYIR
+280 QQAVEAELKGGKYIR
-295 PIVLFQAQP
+295 PIVLFQAQS

-316 RDNLV
+316 KDNLIE
-321 GMGIPA
+321 MGIPA
-327 EQIKIKTAEKDEL
+327 EQIKIKTAGKDEL
-340 KGIDLMDRNC
+340 KGVDLMSRDC

-397 TKESVCEFLNMGY
+397 TKESDCEFLNMGY

-432 GFSAKDYRAIETEQ
+432 GFSAKDYRAVEPEQ
-446 TNVAQS
+446 TNVAPS
-452 YAPIKQRR
+452 YSPTKQPS
-460 LFDATCGEMEEA
+460 LFDTPEEKQ
-472 GESGFDPADCVDVEA
+472 EEVNDPEFDPADVVNVEV
-487 AKEVLAKAYDE
+487 AKEVLTKTSDE
-498 KKQPETI
+498 KKQPETV

-510 TASQQ
+510 AASQQ
-515 NKDFTQKMEDEATDD
+515 NKDFTQKMEDDAKDD
-530 MPVAIPSKTK
+530 QPTTIPVK
-540 AANEA
+540 AKASNEA
-545 KIKTHFEEIA
+545 RIKTHFEDIA
-555 SAIRL
+555 SSVIL

-569 TNNVLFDDATD
+569 TNKVLFDETTD
-580 ENQYVW
+580 EYVW
-586 IKLEKEHLYRGFDI
+586 VKLEKEHLYRGFDI
-600 SRQDKNIQWNWAAS
+600 SKQDKNIQWNWAAS
-614 SAVRIDLEQR
+614 TAVRIDLEQR

-630 PKSWLLNT
+630 PKSWLLNA
-638 RQMDEFRCYIATL
+638 RQMDAFKSYIATL
-651 AAEGKINQLSD
+651 APEGKISQLSD

-670 LDCITQPMLVQYVKD
+670 LDCITQPMLVQYIKD
-685 VIANLDS
+685 VIGNLDS
-692 EKLEQLT
+692 EKLSQLT
-699 DNIGSTIEL
+699 DNLGSTIEL
-708 FRAKIRRLLSIYAA
+708 FREKIRRMLSAYAA
-722 EQFDKLR
+722 SQFDKLR
-729 DMNQIR
+729 DMNEIR
-735 AREAHNLPLIIN
+735 TREAYKLPKVIN
-747 PAPVDR
+747 PAPIDR

-765 AFNDFEAEVIRQV
+765 SFNDFEAEVIRQV
-778 SALGNVEFWHRNLER
+778 SALSNVEFWHRNLER
-793 GKGFH
+793 GKGFY

-833 EEKLRLGKVWESE
+833 EEKLRLGKAWEAE
-846 SGKKYRY
+846 SGKIYRY

-862 LDGAVTLTELVNR
+862 LDGAITLPELIDR
-875 LSGL
+875 ISKL

>member
-16 AFIDQCNETR
+16 AFIDQCNEKR
-26 NIPKAFRSFW
+26 NIPKAYRSFW
-36 LHRGVEVAE
+36 LNKGVELAE
-45 DTDLRPYQS
+45 GTEMRPYQS
-54 SMAGVPR
+54 SISGVPR

-75 ACNAIEKLFSTLEID
+75 ACNALEKLFSTLEVD

-102 PILQQTVRRLKDSA
+102 PILQQTVRRLKDPT

-122 IDAHFNG
+122 IDSLFSG

-157 VLSIDSFAATDK
+157 VLSIDSFSATDK

-182 EFGQDSLMDVLAVLN
+182 EFGQESLMDVLASLN

-272 IQLRDNLE
+272 IQLRNNLE
-280 RKAIEAERKGGKYIR
+280 QKAEEAEQIGGKYIR

-316 RDNLV
+316 KDNLV
-321 GMGIPA
+321 EMGITA
-327 EQIKIKTAEKDEL
+327 EQIKIKTAGKDEL
-340 KGIDLMDRNC
+340 KGIDLMARDC

-397 TKESVCEFLNMGY
+397 TRESDCEFLNMGY

-432 GFSAKDYRAIETEQ
+432 GFSAKDYRAAEMEQ
-446 TNVAQS
+446 TNTPPSYSTTSQPSLFGTPAYEAQKAS
-452 YAPIKQRR
+452 EPA
-460 LFDATCGEMEEA
+460 
-472 GESGFDPADCVDVEA
+472 FDPADEVDVNA
-487 AKEVLAKAYDE
+487 AKEILANNDRNEGPK
-498 KKQPETI
+498 TI
-505 AEILS
+505 AEILTVAS
-510 TASQQ
+510 TE
-515 NKDFTQKMEDEATDD
+515 NKDFTQKLEDEDTDD
-530 MPVAIPSKTK
+530 CPATIPKKVT
-540 AANEA
+540 APNEA
-545 KIKTHFEEIA
+545 RMKDYFVCLA
-555 SAIRL
+555 SGIQL
-560 PIFEIRQKL
+560 PIFEIKQKM
-569 TNNVLFDDATD
+569 TNKVLFDETTD
-580 ENQYVW
+580 EYVW
-586 IKLEKEHLYRGFDI
+586 VKLEKEHLYGGFDI
-600 SRQDKNIQWNWAAS
+600 TKQDRNIQWNWAAS
-614 SAVRIDLEQR
+614 TAVRIDLEQR

-630 PKSWLLNT
+630 PKSWLLNA
-638 RQMDEFRCYIATL
+638 RQMDAFKSYIASL
-651 AAEGKINQLSD
+651 ATEGKISQLSS
-662 KIASSLSG
+662 KIAASLTGFDVIQQSK
-670 LDCITQPMLVQYVKD
+670 LVQYIKD
-685 VIANLDS
+685 VISSLDL
-692 EKLEQLT
+692 EKLSQLT
-699 DNIGSTIEL
+699 DNLGTTIEL
-708 FRAKIRRLLSIYAA
+708 FRNKIGRMLSDYAASQFVRLLDL
-722 EQFDKLR
+722 E
-729 DMNQIR
+729 QIR
-735 AREAHNLPLIIN
+735 TREAHRLPKTIN
-747 PAPVDR
+747 PTPIDR
-753 HSISKSLYTEEG
+753 HQISKSLYTEEG
-765 AFNDFEAEVIRQV
+765 SFNGFEAEVIRQV
-778 SALGNVEFWHRNLER
+778 SALPNVEFWHRNLER
-793 GKGFH
+793 GKGFY

-805 YPDFIVRLKSGIT
+805 YPDFIVLLKSGRII
-818 VLIETKGDDRDNSDS
+818 LIETKGDDRDNSDS
-833 EEKLRLGKVWESE
+833 QDKLRLGRIWENAGGRSN
-846 SGKKYRY
+846 YRY
-853 YMVFDHNDN
+853 YMVFDKNDN
-862 LDGAVTLTELVNR
+862 LDGATTLPELIDRISR
-875 LSGL
+875 L

>member
-16 AFIDQCNETR
+16 AFIDQCNEKR
-26 NIPKAFRSFW
+26 NISRAYRSFW
-36 LHRGVEVAE
+36 QNKGVALAE
-45 DTDLRPYQS
+45 GTELRQYQVS
-54 SMAGVPR
+54 IPGVPR
-61 VTVKVPTAGGKTFI
+61 VAVKVPTAGGKTFI
-75 ACNAIEKLFSTLEID
+75 ACDALEKMFSTLEVD

-102 PILQQTVRRLKDSA
+102 PILQQTVRRLKDPS

-122 IDAHFNG
+122 IDTLFSG

-182 EFGQDSLMDVLAVLN
+182 EFGQESLMDVLASLN

-264 KTDLILNA
+264 KTDLMLNA
-272 IQLRDNLE
+272 IQLRNNLE
-280 RKAIEAERKGGKYIR
+280 QQAIDAEQRGGKYIR

-316 RDNLV
+316 KDNLV
-321 GMGIPA
+321 NMGIPA
-327 EQIKIKTAEKDEL
+327 EQIKIKTAGKDEL
-340 KGIDLMDRNC
+340 KGIDLMSRDC

-397 TKESVCEFLNMGY
+397 TKESDCEFLNMGY

-432 GFSAKDYRAIETEQ
+432 GFSAKDYRAVEIEQ
-446 TNVAQS
+446 TNVTPS
-452 YAPIKQRR
+452 YSPEKQPS
-460 LFDATCGEMEEA
+460 LFDTPASEVDNVA
-472 GESGFDPADCVDVEA
+472 DPLYDPADEVDVVA
-487 AKEVLAKAYDE
+487 AKEVLAANDNKE
-498 KKQPETI
+498 EPKTV
-505 AEILS
+505 AEIL
-510 TASQQ
+510 TVASKQ
-515 NKDFTQKMEDEATDD
+515 NKDFTKKLEDEDNED
-530 MPVAIPSKTK
+530 QLVSIPTK
-540 AANEA
+540 AKVSNEA
-545 KIKTHFEEIA
+545 RIKDYFVDTA
-555 SAIRL
+555 SAIQL

-569 TNNVLFDDATD
+569 TNKVLFDETTD
-580 ENQYVW
+580 EYVW
-586 IKLEKEHLYRGFDI
+586 VKLEKEHLYRGFDI
-600 SRQDKNIQWNWAAS
+600 SKQDKNIQWNWAAS
-614 SAVRIDLEQR
+614 TAVRIDLEQR

-638 RQMDEFRCYIATL
+638 QQMDAFKSYIASL
-651 AAEGKINQLSD
+651 APEGKISQLSE
-662 KIASSLSG
+662 KIASSLTG
-670 LDCITQPMLVQYVKD
+670 LDSIPQHMLVKYVKD
-685 VIANLDS
+685 VIGNLDS
-692 EKLEQLT
+692 EKLSQLT
-699 DNIGSTIEL
+699 DNLGSTIEL
-708 FRAKIRRLLSIYAA
+708 FRDKIRKMLSDYAA
-722 EQFDKLR
+722 SQFDRLR
-729 DMNQIR
+729 DMGEIR
-735 AREAHNLPLIIN
+735 TRKAHRLPKAIN
-747 PAPVDR
+747 PSPIDR
-753 HSISKSLYTEEG
+753 RSISKSLYTEEG
-765 AFNDFEAEVIRQV
+765 SFNDFEAEVIRQV
-778 SALGNVEFWHRNLER
+778 SALPNVDFWHRNLER
-793 GKGFH
+793 GKGFY

-805 YPDFIVRLKSGIT
+805 YPDFIIRLKSGRI

-833 EEKLRLGKVWESE
+833 QDKLRLGKIWENE
-846 SGKKYRY
+846 SGKNYRY
-853 YMVFDHNDN
+853 YMVFDKNDN
-862 LDGAVTLTELVNR
+862 LDGATTLPELIDRISR
-875 LSGL
+875 L

>member
-16 AFIDQCNETR
+16 AFIDQCNEKR
-26 NIPKAFRSFW
+26 NIPKAYRSFW
-36 LHRGVEVAE
+36 QNKGVEVAE
-45 DTDLRPYQS
+45 GTDLQPYQS
-54 SMAGVPR
+54 SIKGVPR

-75 ACNAIEKLFSTLEID
+75 ACNALEKMFSTLEVD

-122 IDAHFNG
+122 IDALFNG

-182 EFGQDSLMDVLAVLN
+182 EFGQDSLMEVLAALN

-264 KTDLILNA
+264 KTDLMLNA
-272 IQLRDNLE
+272 IQLRNNLE
-280 RKAIEAERKGGKYIR
+280 QQAIEAEQKGGKYIR

-316 RDNLV
+316 KDNLV
-321 GMGIPA
+321 EMGIPV
-327 EQIKIKTAEKDEL
+327 EQIKIKTAGKDEL
-340 KGIDLMDRNC
+340 KGIDLMSRDC

-397 TKESVCEFLNMGY
+397 TKESDCEFLNMGY

-432 GFSAKDYRAIETEQ
+432 GFSAKDYRAVETEQ
-446 TNVAQS
+446 TNVAPS
-452 YAPIKQRR
+452 YSPVKQPT
-460 LFDATCGEMEEA
+460 LFDTPEEKP
-472 GESGFDPADCVDVEA
+472 ETVNDPEFDPADVVDVKA
-487 AKEVLAKAYDE
+487 AKEVLTKTFDE
-498 KKQPETI
+498 KKQPETV

-510 TASQQ
+510 AASQQ
-515 NKDFTQKMEDEATDD
+515 NKDFTQKMEDEAKEDQPTTI
-530 MPVAIPSKTK
+530 PVK
-540 AANEA
+540 AKASNEA
-545 KIKTHFEEIA
+545 RIKTHFENIA
-555 SAIRL
+555 LSVIL
-560 PIFEIRQKL
+560 PIF
-569 TNNVLFDDATD
+569 F
-580 ENQYVW
+580 
-586 IKLEKEHLYRGFDI
+586 F
-600 SRQDKNIQWNWAAS
+600 
-614 SAVRIDLEQR
+614 
-624 NENEFV
+624 F
-630 PKSWLLNT
+630 
-638 RQMDEFRCYIATL
+638 
-651 AAEGKINQLSD
+651 
-662 KIASSLSG
+662 
-670 LDCITQPMLVQYVKD
+670 
-685 VIANLDS
+685 
-692 EKLEQLT
+692 
-699 DNIGSTIEL
+699 
-708 FRAKIRRLLSIYAA
+708 
-722 EQFDKLR
+722 
-729 DMNQIR
+729 
-735 AREAHNLPLIIN
+735 
-747 PAPVDR
+747 
-753 HSISKSLYTEEG
+753 
-765 AFNDFEAEVIRQV
+765 
-778 SALGNVEFWHRNLER
+778 
-793 GKGFH
+793 
-798 INGNINH
+798 
-805 YPDFIVRLKSGIT
+805 
-818 VLIETKGDDRDNSDS
+818 
-833 EEKLRLGKVWESE
+833 
-846 SGKKYRY
+846 
-853 YMVFDHNDN
+853 
-862 LDGAVTLTELVNR
+862 
-875 LSGL
+875 

>member
-16 AFIDQCNETR
+16 AFIDQCNEKR

-36 LHRGVEVAE
+36 QNKGVEVAE
-45 DTDLRPYQS
+45 GTDLQPYQS
-54 SMAGVPR
+54 SIKGVPR

-75 ACNAIEKLFSTLEID
+75 ACNALEKMFSTLEVD

-122 IDAHFNG
+122 IDALFNG

-182 EFGQDSLMDVLAVLN
+182 EFGQDSLMEVLAALN

-264 KTDLILNA
+264 KTDLMLNA
-272 IQLRDNLE
+272 IQLRNNLE
-280 RKAIEAERKGGKYIR
+280 QQAIEAEQKGGKYIR

-316 RDNLV
+316 KDNLV
-321 GMGIPA
+321 EIGIPA
-327 EQIKIKTAEKDEL
+327 EQIKIKTAGKDEL
-340 KGIDLMDRNC
+340 KGIDLMSRDC

-363 GWDCPFAYILASLAN
+363 GWDCPLAYILASLAN

-397 TKESVCEFLNMGY
+397 TKESDCEFLNMGY

-432 GFSAKDYRAIETEQ
+432 GFSAKDYRAVESEQ
-446 TNVAQS
+446 TNVAPS
-452 YAPIKQRR
+452 YSPTKQPS
-460 LFDATCGEMEEA
+460 LFDTPEENT
-472 GESGFDPADCVDVEA
+472 EEVNDPEFDPADVVDVEA
-487 AKEVLAKAYDE
+487 AKEVLITTSDE
-498 KKQPETI
+498 KKQPETV

-510 TASQQ
+510 AASQQ
-515 NKDFTQKMEDEATDD
+515 NKDFTQKMEDEANDD
-530 MPVAIPSKTK
+530 QPTTIPVK
-540 AANEA
+540 AKASNEA
-545 KIKTHFEEIA
+545 RIKTHFEEIA
-555 SAIRL
+555 SSVIL
-560 PIFEIRQKL
+560 PVFEIRQKL
-569 TNNVLFDDATD
+569 TNKVLFDETTD
-580 ENQYVW
+580 EYVW
-586 IKLEKEHLYRGFDI
+586 VKLEKEHLYRGFDI
-600 SRQDKNIQWNWAAS
+600 SKQDKNIQWNWAAS
-614 SAVRIDLEQR
+614 TAVRIDLEQR

-630 PKSWLLNT
+630 PKSWLLNA
-638 RQMDEFRCYIATL
+638 RQMDAFKSYIATL
-651 AAEGKINQLSD
+651 APEGKISQLSD

-670 LDCITQPMLVQYVKD
+670 LDCITQPMLVQYIKD
-685 VIANLDS
+685 VIGNLDS
-692 EKLEQLT
+692 EKLSQLT
-699 DNIGSTIEL
+699 DNLGSTIEL
-708 FRAKIRRLLSIYAA
+708 FREKIRRMLSAYAA
-722 EQFDKLR
+722 MQFDKLR
-729 DMNQIR
+729 DMNEIR
-735 AREAHNLPLIIN
+735 TRDAHKLPKVIN
-747 PAPVDR
+747 PAPIDR

-765 AFNDFEAEVIRQV
+765 SFNDFEAEVIRQV

-793 GKGFH
+793 GKGFY

-818 VLIETKGDDRDNSDS
+818 VLVETKGDDRDNSDS
-833 EEKLRLGKVWESE
+833 EEKLRLGKAWETE
-846 SGKKYRY
+846 SGKMYRY

-862 LDGAVTLTELVNR
+862 LDGAITLPELIDR
-875 LSGL
+875 ISKL

>member
-1 MELKRYQRKVLRDIE
+1 MELKRYQRQVLRDIE
-16 AFIDQCNETR
+16 AFIDRCNETR
-26 NIPKAFRSFW
+26 NIPRAFRSFW
-36 LHRGVEVAE
+36 QHKGVEVAE
-45 DTDLRPYQS
+45 GTDLRPYQS
-54 SMAGVPR
+54 SIAGVPR

-75 ACNAIEKLFSTLEID
+75 ACNALEKLFSTLEVD

-116 DPYRQR
+116 DPYRRR
-122 IDAHFNG
+122 IDALFNG

-145 DPVTVKEQLTIA
+145 DPVTVNEQLTIA

-182 EFGQDSLMDVLAVLN
+182 EFGQDSLMDVLAALN

-272 IQLRDNLE
+272 IQLRNNLE
-280 RKAIEAERKGGKYIR
+280 QQAVEAQRKGGRYIR

-316 RDNLV
+316 KDNLV
-321 GMGIPA
+321 EMGIPA

-340 KGIDLMDRNC
+340 KGIDLMGRNC

-397 TKESVCEFLNMGY
+397 TKESDCEFLNMGS

-432 GFSAKDYRAIETEQ
+432 GFIAKDYRAVVTEQ
-446 TNVAQS
+446 TNVMPS
-452 YAPIKQRR
+452 YSSAKQPT
-460 LFDATCGEMEEA
+460 LFDSYKYKTVEA
-472 GESGFDPADCVDVEA
+472 NEREFDPADMVDVVA
-487 AKEVLAKAYDE
+487 AKEILANTADE

-510 TASQQ
+510 AASRQ
-515 NKDFTQKMEDEATDD
+515 NKDFTQKMEDEAKVDL
-530 MPVAIPSKTK
+530 PVTIPVK
-540 AANEA
+540 AKAVNEA
-545 KIKTHFEEIA
+545 KVKGHFEEIA
-555 SAIRL
+555 SSVRL
-560 PIFEIRQKL
+560 PVFEIRQKL
-569 TNNVLFDDATD
+569 TNRVLFDETTD
-580 ENQYVW
+580 EYVW
-586 IKLEKEHLYRGFDI
+586 VKLEKEHLYRGFDI

-614 SAVRIDLEQR
+614 TAVRIDLEQR

-630 PKSWLLNT
+630 PKSWLLNA
-638 RQMDEFRCYIATL
+638 RQMDAFKSYISTL
-651 AAEGKINQLSD
+651 APEGKISQLSA

-670 LDCITQPMLVQYVKD
+670 LDCITQPMLVQYIKD

-692 EKLEQLT
+692 EKLSQLT
-699 DNIGSTIEL
+699 DNLGSTIEL
-708 FRAKIRRLLSIYAA
+708 FREKIRRLLSAYAA
-722 EQFDKLR
+722 AQFDKLR
-729 DMNQIR
+729 DIDEIR
-735 AREAHNLPLIIN
+735 TREAHKLPMAIN
-747 PAPVDR
+747 TAPVDR

-778 SALGNVEFWHRNLER
+778 SALCNVEFWHRNLER
-793 GKGFH
+793 GKGFY

-833 EEKLRLGKVWESE
+833 EEKLRLGKAWETD
-846 SGKKYRY
+846 SGKKFRY
-853 YMVFDHNDN
+853 YMVFDHNCS
-862 LDGAVTLTELVNR
+862 LDGAITLPELIDR
-875 LSGL
+875 LGKL